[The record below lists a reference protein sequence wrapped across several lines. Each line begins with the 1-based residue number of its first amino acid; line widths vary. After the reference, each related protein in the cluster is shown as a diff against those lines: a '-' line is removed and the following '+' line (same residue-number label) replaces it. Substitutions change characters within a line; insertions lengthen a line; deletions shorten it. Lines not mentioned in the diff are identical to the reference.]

1 MTHDDD
7 ASEEDRTL
15 TRSERKLAIREP
27 VFTVLV
33 STEQDA
39 ERTIRIDG
47 STPSPVL
54 IGKSVSCAI
63 RIEDKSVSRRHAS
76 LELADD
82 ALLFTDLTSTNGSFL
97 GGTQVMQALLRG
109 GETIR
114 IGGTTLFFSLET
126 QEVAPQR
133 PARQRLGRLLGASPA
148 MQRLYPVIDR
158 LAASNVPIVL
168 EGETGTGKEMLA
180 ETIHE
185 LSPLSSGPFVVFDC
199 TTVPPSLL
207 ESELFGH
214 ERGAF
219 TGATALRRGLFE
231 QAHGGTLLIDEIGD
245 LDLAMQPKLLRALE
259 RGEFRRVGGNEAIHV
274 EVRIL
279 CATRRD
285 LDREVAEGRFR
296 DDLFHRLAV
305 ARIELPPLRRRTAD
319 IPALARA
326 FWTQLGGEQAQF
338 PAKELPR
345 WQSMPW
351 PGNVRELRNAIARQM
366 AMGSIPPPGMDE
378 DDSLEGVFGL
388 GLPLS
393 ETRRILMERFEQR
406 YLERILEQY
415 GGNVTRAAEA
425 SGVARRHLQR
435 LRAKARRSNPG
446 PT

>member
-1 MTHDDD
+1 MSDDD
-7 ASEEDRTL
+7 ASDEDRTL
-15 TRSERKLAIREP
+15 TRSEKKLPLSEA
-27 VFTVLV
+27 VFSVLV
-33 STEQDA
+33 TTEDGA
-39 ERTIRIDG
+39 EHTLRIDG
-47 STPSPVL
+47 SMPSPVL

-63 RIEDKSVSRRHAS
+63 RIDDRSVSRRHAS
-76 LELADD
+76 LELTDD
-82 ALLFTDLTSTNGSFL
+82 ALLFTDLSSTNGSFL

-114 IGGTTLFFSLET
+114 IGGTTLFFSIMSE
-126 QEVAPQR
+126 EAA
-133 PARQRLGRLLGASPA
+133 PARPVRQKLGRLLGGSAA
-148 MQRLYPVIDR
+148 MQRLYPVIER

-199 TTVPPSLL
+199 TTVPPTLL

-219 TGATALRRGLFE
+219 TGATAQRRGLFE

-319 IPALARA
+319 IPALART
-326 FWTQLGGEQAQF
+326 FWSQLGGEPAEF
-338 PAKELPR
+338 PTKELAR

-351 PGNVRELRNAIARQM
+351 PGNVRELRNAIARKM
-366 AMGSIPPPGMDE
+366 AMGSIPPPALDE
-378 DDSLEGVFGL
+378 DESLDGVFGL
-388 GLPLS
+388 GLSLS
-393 ETRRILMERFEQR
+393 ETRRVLMERFEQR

-435 LRAKARRSNPG
+435 LRAKGRRSNPG